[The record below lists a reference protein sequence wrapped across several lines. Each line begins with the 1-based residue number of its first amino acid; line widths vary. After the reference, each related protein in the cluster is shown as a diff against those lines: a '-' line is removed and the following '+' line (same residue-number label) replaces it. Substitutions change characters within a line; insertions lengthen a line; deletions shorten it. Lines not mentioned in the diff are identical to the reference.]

1 MQNFRKRPTYEELI
15 NDIVVEQPKIK
26 YPDRTATILRNSHY
40 LSQFDGNLLDLEE
53 QEKNIDKQKL
63 KEIEIRKIASEK
75 KTTAG
80 LLRTS
85 RKSISIQTGGI
96 RNTESSSSGVQ
107 TETYRPT
114 TTTGD
119 TQTDPPVETET
130 QTERP
135 KTRQAPTDTR
145 TQIFDIA
152 PDDMPDTAMEDAEAA
167 EEEEKERVKRRERNI
182 KKLVSTNLGET
193 VDELPFLRSSA
204 ASSSTDVLL
213 TEDTKRKRGRPKN
226 IAINEPPKGDTGGED
241 TKKRGRKKQ
250 QDSVPMIVE
259 TIVEDPKRKN
269 IIEDTGGETTKKR
282 GRKTNA
288 EKEKRKAEGNEPPK
302 KKQNKQE
309 KELMRIQDAIDKAA
323 AKEAV
328 REAKAAAKE
337 ADREETA
344 AEKEA
349 AKARKEHGVE
359 KTEGKDKNLW
369 KKQTLAFIKLQAE
382 LRGHRFT
389 DTETKGDTTVQGVKT
404 KIKKFKKPDYLKVL
418 LNILKL

>member
-85 RKSISIQTGGI
+85 SSQTPTVLTRIMGSQTPTT
-96 RNTESSSSGVQ
+96 RTTETASQAWRPNRSSG
-107 TETYRPT
+107 
-114 TTTGD
+114 G
-119 TQTDPPVETET
+119 TQTDGPQAVE
-130 QTERP
+130 
-135 KTRQAPTDTR
+135 AATDTY
-145 TQIFDIA
+145 TQLFDIA
-152 PDDMPDTAMEDAEAA
+152 PDSMVNTEMEDAEAA
-167 EEEEKERVKRRERNI
+167 EEEEVERVNKKSQKI

-193 VDELPFLRSSA
+193 FEGELPFLRSSA

-213 TEDTKRKRGRPKN
+213 TEDTKRKRGRPTTRDKDITAN
-226 IAINEPPKGDTGGED
+226 VVRERAPQRGDTGGED

-259 TIVEDPKRKN
+259 NIAENQKRKN

-288 EKEKRKAEGNEPPK
+288 EKELMRLQDVIAPQKAAREEAEKAEEK
-302 KKQNKQE
+302 KK
-309 KELMRIQDAIDKAA
+309 
-323 AKEAV
+323 
-328 REAKAAAKE
+328 
-337 ADREETA
+337 
-344 AEKEA
+344 
-349 AKARKEHGVE
+349 HGVE
-359 KTEGKDKNLW
+359 KILSQKKSFWE
-369 KKQTLAFIKLQAE
+369 KQTMATLKEQAE

-389 DTETKGDTTVQGVKT
+389 DLETKGSTSTVLGVKT
-404 KIKKFKKPDYLKVL
+404 KIKKFNKEDYKRVL
-418 LNILKL
+418 YKILKL